1 MCEPNMIMAG
11 LSAASKG
18 IEFIEQS
25 RQADQDQ
32 ARYDR
37 NRISATQAR
46 DLKIQTLNQRA
57 IQESEAAAEG
67 KFKQSIEALE
77 KRERG
82 VVAAGEAGVTGTSV
96 DILLADYTAQKLRGE
111 TTINRNLE
119 NIERQIEL
127 QKMGASAEAEG
138 RINSMPQGT
147 QPSLLAAA
155 VGAAASGY
163 ASYQYYSVE
172 PAEEYVSPFGSSST
186 TRARTIDETSDGL

>member
-1 MCEPNMIMAG
+1 MCEPTTMAI

-18 IEFIEQS
+18 IEFMEAS
-25 RQADQDQ
+25 RQADEQQ
-32 ARYDR
+32 ARYDQ
-37 NRISATQAR
+37 NRIAASQAR
-46 DLKIQTLNQRA
+46 DLKIQSLNQRA

-82 VVAAGEAGVTGTSV
+82 VVAAGEAGVTGGSV

-127 QKMGASAEAEG
+127 EKMGASAEAES

-147 QPSLLAAA
+147 QPSFLAAA
-155 VGAAASGY
+155 ISAGASGY
-163 ASYQYYSVE
+163 AAYKEYEVE
-172 PAEEYVSPFGSSST
+172 PAGKYKPVFGQKAERPYT
-186 TRARTIDETSDGL
+186 PDRL

>member
-18 IEFIEQS
+18 IEFMEAS
-25 RQADQDQ
+25 RQADEQQ
-32 ARYDR
+32 ARYDQ
-37 NRISATQAR
+37 NRIAASQAR
-46 DLKIQTLNQRA
+46 DLKIQSLNQRA

-82 VVAAGEAGVTGTSV
+82 VVAAGEAGVTGGSV

-119 NIERQIEL
+119 NVERQIEL
-127 QKMGASAEAEG
+127 QKMGASAEAES

-147 QPSLLAAA
+147 QPSFLAAA
-155 VGAAASGY
+155 ISAGASGY
-163 ASYQYYSVE
+163 TAYKEYEVE
-172 PAEEYVSPFGSSST
+172 PAGKYKPVFGQST
-186 TRARTIDETSDGL
+186 YNADYTPPPEL

>member
-1 MCEPNMIMAG
+1 MCEPTTMAI
-11 LSAASKG
+11 LTAASKG
-18 IEFIEQS
+18 IEFMEAQ
-25 RQADQDQ
+25 QQ
-32 ARYDR
+32 ARQQQIRYDQ
-37 NRISATQAR
+37 NRIAAAQAR

-82 VVAAGEAGVTGTSV
+82 VVAAGEAGVTGSSV

-119 NIERQIEL
+119 NVERQIEL
-127 QKMGASAEAEG
+127 QKMGASAEAES

-147 QPSLLAAA
+147 QPSFLAAA
-155 VGAAASGY
+155 LGAGASGY
-163 ASYQYYSVE
+163 AAYQEYTVE
-172 PAEEYVSPFGSSST
+172 PAEEYKPVFGQKPQRSYT
-186 TRARTIDETSDGL
+186 PEGL

>member
-1 MCEPNMIMAG
+1 MCEPTTMAI
-11 LSAASKG
+11 LTAASKG
-18 IEFIEQS
+18 IEFMEAQ
-25 RQADQDQ
+25 QQ
-32 ARYDR
+32 ARQQQIRYDQ
-37 NRISATQAR
+37 NRIAAAQAR

-82 VVAAGEAGVTGTSV
+82 VVAAGEAGVTGSSV

-119 NIERQIEL
+119 NVERQIEL
-127 QKMGASAEAEG
+127 QKMGASAEAES

-147 QPSLLAAA
+147 QPSFLAAA
-155 VGAAASGY
+155 LGAGASGY
-163 ASYQYYSVE
+163 AAYQEYTVE

-186 TRARTIDETSDGL
+186 TRARTIDETPDGL

>member
-1 MCEPNMIMAG
+1 MCEPTTMAI
-11 LSAASKG
+11 LTAASKG
-18 IEFIEQS
+18 IEFMEAQ
-25 RQADQDQ
+25 QQ
-32 ARYDR
+32 ARQQQIRYDQ
-37 NRISATQAR
+37 NRIAAAQAR

-82 VVAAGEAGVTGTSV
+82 VVAAGEAGVTGSSV

-119 NIERQIEL
+119 NVERQIEL
-127 QKMGASAEAEG
+127 QKMGASAEAES

-147 QPSLLAAA
+147 QPSFIAAA
-155 VGAAASGY
+155 AGAAASGY
-163 ASYQYYSVE
+163 AAYQQYTVE
-172 PAEEYVSPFGSSST
+172 PAEDYKPVFGQKPQRSYT
-186 TRARTIDETSDGL
+186 PEGL

>member
-18 IEFIEQS
+18 IEFMEASQ
-25 RQADQDQ
+25 QAAQDQ
-32 ARYDR
+32 ARYDQ
-37 NRISATQAR
+37 NRIAAAQAR

-82 VVAAGEAGVTGTSV
+82 VVAAGEAGVTGSSV

-119 NIERQIEL
+119 NVERQIEL
-127 QKMGASAEAEG
+127 QKMGASAEAES

-147 QPSLLAAA
+147 QPSFLAAA
-155 VGAAASGY
+155 LGAGASGY
-163 ASYQYYSVE
+163 AAYQEYTVE
-172 PAEEYVSPFGSSST
+172 PAEDYKPVFGQKPQRSYT
-186 TRARTIDETSDGL
+186 PEGL

>member
-1 MCEPNMIMAG
+1 MCEPTTMAI
-11 LSAASKG
+11 LTAASKG
-18 IEFIEQS
+18 IEFMEASQ
-25 RQADQDQ
+25 QAAQDQ
-32 ARYDR
+32 ARYDQ
-37 NRISATQAR
+37 NRIAAAQAR

-82 VVAAGEAGVTGTSV
+82 VVAAGEAGVTGSSV

-119 NIERQIEL
+119 NVERQIEL
-127 QKMGASAEAEG
+127 QKMGASAEAES

-147 QPSLLAAA
+147 QPSFLAAA
-155 VGAAASGY
+155 LGAGASGY
-163 ASYQYYSVE
+163 AAYQEYTVE
-172 PAEEYVSPFGSSST
+172 PAEEYKPVFGQKPQRSYT
-186 TRARTIDETSDGL
+186 PEGL